1 MNPMQILITEREV
14 PLPASQGHTDT
25 IAQLCRELAA
35 LHFEPQAEALIASA
49 MEREELESTYV
60 GRGLAIPH
68 ARVEGLPA
76 AAVYVARCEKSIG
89 WPDEEADTVILLA
102 VPAEQPE
109 LYLQILSK
117 IMRWRMK
124 NLSTAELRNILA

>member
-76 AAVYVARCEKSIG
+76 AAVYVVRCEKSIG

>member
-1 MNPMQILITEREV
+1 MNPTQILITEREV
-14 PLPASQGHTDT
+14 PLPASQGHTDS

-35 LHFEPQAEALIASA
+35 LYFEPYAEAMIASA
-49 MEREELESTYV
+49 LEREALESTYV
-60 GRGLAIPH
+60 GRGLAVPH

-76 AAVYVARCEKSIG
+76 AAVYVARCESSIG
-89 WPDEEADTVILLA
+89 WPDAPADTVILLA
-102 VPAEQPE
+102 VPAAQPE

-124 NLSTAELRNILA
+124 NLSMAELHNILA